1 LLSHGGTGHPGW
13 VTDLGEVEAG
23 AGGPD
28 GPGEGA
34 ARDDFIREK
43 VRTDLAAGTFRRV
56 QTRFPPEP
64 NGFLHIGH
72 AKSIVLNFGIA
83 GDFGGV
89 CTLRMDDTNPAAE
102 DPAYVA
108 GIEEDVRWLGFSWQG
123 PVRYA
128 SDHFEQL
135 YTWAEQLIDAGSAY
149 VDDLDAETIS
159 AQRGVFGQPGVES
172 PYRNRPADESRDLF
186 RRMRAGEFPDG
197 SHVLRA
203 KIDMAHP
210 NMVLRDPVLYRILH
224 VDHHR
229 TGATWSLYP
238 TYDWAHGQTDALEGT
253 THSLCTLEFEGHRPL
268 YDWLLG
274 HLALPGDRPQQTEFA
289 RLNLTWTVL
298 SKRKLLQ
305 LVEQGHVD
313 GWDDPRMPTL
323 RGLRRL
329 GYPAAALRNF
339 VHHIGV
345 AKVNGT
351 HEIELLESFVRDEL
365 NRTAIR
371 RMAVLNPLKVVIENY
386 PEGTVEELEAINNP
400 EDPSAGTRRIPWSRE
415 LWIEADD
422 FLEDPPKKFFR
433 LSPGR
438 EVRLR
443 YGYFITCT
451 EVVKDAEGNVVE
463 LRCTYDPATGGG
475 NAPDGRKVKA
485 TLHWVSAAHALDAE
499 VRLYERLFTEPF
511 PDADGR
517 DPLDVLNPNSR
528 TVVRAKVEPALAD
541 AARGEHLQ
549 FERIGYFAAD
559 TEAPLVFHRTVGLRD
574 DWAKIAKR
582 GDVG

>member
-1 LLSHGGTGHPGW
+1 
-13 VTDLGEVEAG
+13 VTDLGEAPAASSPE
-23 AGGPD
+23 
-28 GPGEGA
+28 A

-43 VRTDLAAGTFRRV
+43 VRTDLAAGVFERV

-72 AKSIVLNFGIA
+72 AKSIALNFGIA
-83 GDFGGV
+83 DSFGGI
-89 CTLRMDDTNPAAE
+89 CMLRMDDTNPAAE

-108 GIEEDVRWLGFSWQG
+108 GIEDDVRWLGYEWDGVVQ
-123 PVRYA
+123 YA
-128 SDHFEQL
+128 SDHFERL
-135 YTWAEQLIDAGSAY
+135 YQWAERLIDRGAAY

-159 AQRGVFGQPGVES
+159 AYRGAFGEPGRDS
-172 PYRNRPADESRDLF
+172 PYRDRSVEENHDLF

-210 NMVLRDPVLYRILH
+210 NMVMRDPVLYRILH

-229 TGATWSLYP
+229 TGDAWCIYP
-238 TYDWAHGQTDALEGT
+238 TYDWAHGQTDAIEGT

-268 YDWLLG
+268 YDWLLDQ
-274 HLALPGDRPQQTEFA
+274 LDLPGDRPQQTEFA
-289 RLNLTWTVL
+289 RLSLTWTTL
-298 SKRKLLQ
+298 SKRKLLR
-305 LVEQGHVD
+305 LVEHGLVD

-329 GYPAAALRNF
+329 GYPPAALRNF
-339 VHHIGV
+339 AAHIGV
-345 AKVNGT
+345 AKVNST

-386 PEGTVEELEAINNP
+386 PEGAVEELEAQNNP
-400 EDPSAGTRRIPWSRE
+400 EDPGAGSRRVPWSRE

-443 YGYFITCT
+443 YGYFVTCT
-451 EVVKDAEGNVVE
+451 DVVKDAEGNVVE

-485 TLHWVSAAHALDAE
+485 TLHWVSAAHAVDAE
-499 VRLYERLFTEPF
+499 VRLYERLFAEPF

-517 DPLDVLNPNSR
+517 DLLEVLNPSSR
-528 TVVRAKVEPALAD
+528 TVVTAKVEPALAQ
-541 AARGEHLQ
+541 ATPGEHVQ
-549 FERIGYFAAD
+549 FERLGYFAAD
-559 TEAPLVFHRTVGLRD
+559 TEQPLVFHRTVGLKD

-582 GDVG
+582 GG